1 MEERIYIMKKVLFIM
16 NSLPGGGAEKVLY
29 DILKRLDKKKYHVEI
44 FLINNEGI
52 YIEKIKQLGIKIDYL
67 FSKRKDKINF
77 ILYKK
82 IKSCFLLI
90 KKKIYLKFPKL
101 ISKLKNRKYDIE
113 IAFLEGNPTL
123 LLSHRKTEA
132 LKISWIHNDLKK
144 HRVLSIKTE
153 KKSYS
158 KIDKI
163 ICVSNDAKK
172 SINYLYPELKAKIE
186 VIYNPIPKEEILKNG
201 LKESNIYSSE
211 KVNLIT
217 VGRLNKQKGYD
228 ILLKTHNELLKE
240 GLDYNLYILGEGEE
254 RKELEQYI
262 KDNNI
267 EKNTFLL
274 GFKENPYPYI
284 KEADIFISSSRYEGY
299 PLVICEAICL
309 EKPIIAT
316 KCTGPNEILEDG
328 KYGLLAEVE
337 NVESLKEN
345 MKKLILSEELRK
357 KYSKLS
363 KERSEIF
370 DINKT
375 MKQIE
380 RVLDE

>member
-1 MEERIYIMKKVLFIM
+1 MKKVLFII

-29 DILKRLDKKKYHVEI
+29 DILRKIDKQKYNIEI
-44 FLINNEGI
+44 FLIKNEGV
-52 YIEKIKQLGIKIDYL
+52 YIDKIKNLGIKIDYL
-67 FSKRKDKINF
+67 FPKRKDKINF
-77 ILYKK
+77 VLYRKA
-82 IKSCFLLI
+82 KSCIILI
-90 KKKIYLKFPKL
+90 KKFLYLRFPRL
-101 ISKLKNRKYDIE
+101 VYKLKHKRYDIE
-113 IAFLEGNPTL
+113 VAFLEGNPTL
-123 LLSHRKTEA
+123 FLSNKKTSA
-132 LKISWIHNDLKK
+132 LKIAWVHNDLEK
-144 HRVLSIKTE
+144 HRVLSKKYE

-158 KIDKI
+158 KMDKI
-163 ICVSNDAKK
+163 ICVSNDSKK
-172 SINYLYPELKAKIE
+172 SVENLYPELREKIE
-186 VIYNPIPKEEILKNG
+186 VIYNPIPREEILEKS
-201 LKESNIYSSE
+201 LKIENIYSNE
-211 KVNLIT
+211 KINIIT
-217 VGRLNKQKGYD
+217 VGRLNLQKGYD

-274 GFKENPYPYI
+274 GFKRNPYPYI

-363 KERSEIF
+363 KERSKIF
-370 DINKT
+370 DIDKT

>member
-1 MEERIYIMKKVLFIM
+1 MKKLLIVTD
-16 NSLPGGGAEKVLY
+16 SLNGGGAEKVLQ
-29 DILKRLDKKKYHVEI
+29 DILKNIDLKKYEIDI
-44 FLINNEGI
+44 FLIFNQGI
-52 YIEKIKQLGIKIDYL
+52 YKEKIGELGIIIDVL
-67 FSKRKDKINF
+67 FKNRKDLINNIF
-77 ILYKK
+77 YKK
-82 IKSCFLLI
+82 LKSLLIRIIRWIYCKYPFLI
-90 KKKIYLKFPKL
+90 KKLK
-101 ISKLKNRKYDIE
+101 SKQYDIE
-113 IAFLEGNPTL
+113 IAFLEGYSTL
-123 LLSHRKTEA
+123 LIANRKNKA
-132 LKISWIHNDLKK
+132 KKVAWIHTDLAK
-144 HRVLSIKTE
+144 HESINKNLE
-153 KKSYS
+153 KDSYC
-158 KIDKI
+158 KMNKI
-163 ICVSNDAKK
+163 ICVSSDSKK
-172 SINYLYPELKAKIE
+172 SVESLYPDLKNKIE
-186 VIYNPIPKEEILKNG
+186 VIYNLILKEEILEKS
-201 LKESNIYSSE
+201 LKKSDIYFSKKINI
-211 KVNLIT
+211 IT
-217 VGRLNKQKGYD
+217 VGRINKEKGYD
-228 ILLKTHNELLKE
+228 ILLEAHNQLLKE
-240 GLDYNLYILGEGEE
+240 GLDYNLYILGEGKE
-254 RKELEQYI
+254 RKKLEQYI
-262 KDNNI
+262 KDNNM

>member
-1 MEERIYIMKKVLFIM
+1 MKKVIFIM
-16 NSLPGGGAEKVLY
+16 NTLNGGGAEK
-29 DILKRLDKKKYHVEI
+29 ILVNILDKLNKKYQVTL
-44 FLINNEGI
+44 FLLHNEGI
-52 YIEKIKQLGIKIDYL
+52 YLEEIKKIKNLKYEFL
-67 FSKRKDKINF
+67 FDKYQFSNLK
-77 ILYKK
+77 ILYKFQVLVYK
-82 IKSCFLLI
+82 LRKALFCLFPDRILRV
-90 KKKIYLKFPKL
+90 KKIDTETAVV
-101 ISKLKNRKYDIE
+101 IG
-113 IAFLEGNPTL
+113 FLEGPVTL
-123 LLSHRKTEA
+123 FLANLKKYKRKIAWIHTDLEKHKT
-132 LKISWIHNDLKK
+132 LNRKLEKISYL
-144 HRVLSIKTE
+144 
-153 KKSYS
+153 

-163 ICVSNDAKK
+163 VCVSNDSKNSVEK
-172 SINYLYPELKAKIE
+172 LYPELGKRIE
-186 VIYNPIPKEEILKNG
+186 VIYNPISKNEIQDKSLLKKNIF
-201 LKESNIYSSE
+201 SNNKINI
-211 KVNLIT
+211 VI
-217 VGRLNKQKGYD
+217 VGRLNRIKGID
-228 ILLKTHNELLKE
+228 ILLEAHNLLLKE
-240 GLDYNLYILGEGEE
+240 KLDYNLYILGEGDE
-254 RKELEQYI
+254 RKKIEQYI

-274 GFKENPYPYI
+274 GFKRNPYPYI

>member
-1 MEERIYIMKKVLFIM
+1 MKKLLIVTD
-16 NSLPGGGAEKVLY
+16 SLNGGGAEKVLQ
-29 DILKRLDKKKYHVEI
+29 DILKNIDLKKYEIDI
-44 FLINNEGI
+44 FLIFNQGI
-52 YIEKIKQLGIKIDYL
+52 YKEKIGELGISIDGL
-67 FSKRKDKINF
+67 FKNRKDLINNIF
-77 ILYKK
+77 YKK
-82 IKSCFLLI
+82 LKSLLIRIIRWIYCKYPFLI
-90 KKKIYLKFPKL
+90 KKLK
-101 ISKLKNRKYDIE
+101 SKQYDIE
-113 IAFLEGNPTL
+113 IAFLEGYSTL
-123 LLSHRKTEA
+123 LIANRKNKA
-132 LKISWIHNDLKK
+132 KKVAWIHTDLAK
-144 HRVLSIKTE
+144 HESINKNLE
-153 KKSYS
+153 KDSYC
-158 KIDKI
+158 KMNKI
-163 ICVSNDAKK
+163 ICVSSDSKK
-172 SINYLYPELKAKIE
+172 SVESLYPDLKNKIE
-186 VIYNPIPKEEILKNG
+186 VIYNLILKEEILEKS
-201 LKESNIYSSE
+201 LKKSDIYFSKKINI
-211 KVNLIT
+211 IT
-217 VGRLNKQKGYD
+217 VGRINKEKGYD
-228 ILLKTHNELLKE
+228 ILLEAHNQLLKE
-240 GLDYNLYILGEGEE
+240 GLDYNLYILGEGKE
-254 RKELEQYI
+254 RKKLEQYI
-262 KDNNI
+262 KDNNM

>member
-1 MEERIYIMKKVLFIM
+1 MRKVLIVTD
-16 NSLPGGGAEKVLY
+16 SLRGGGAEKVLY
-29 DILKRLDKKKYHVEI
+29 DILKNIDLKKYRIDI
-44 FLINNEGI
+44 FLIFNYGI
-52 YIEKIKQLGIKIDYL
+52 YKYKIEELGISIEGL
-67 FSKRKDKINF
+67 FNERKDLINNIF
-77 ILYKK
+77 YKK
-82 IKSCFLLI
+82 LKSLLI
-90 KKKIYLKFPKL
+90 KISRWIYCKYPFL
-101 ISKLKNRKYDIE
+101 IKKLKRKEYDIE
-113 IAFLEGNPTL
+113 IAFLEGYSTSLIAN
-123 LLSHRKTEA
+123 RKNNSK
-132 LKISWIHNDLKK
+132 KIGWVHIDLEK
-144 HRVLSIKTE
+144 HKIVDRKLES
-153 KKSYS
+153 KSYN

-163 ICVSNDAKK
+163 ICVSNDSKK
-172 SINYLYPELKAKIE
+172 SVENLYPELKAKIE

-201 LKESNIYSSE
+201 LKESNIYSIE

-254 RKELEQYI
+254 RKKLEQYI

-316 KCTGPNEILEDG
+316 KCTGPNEILEGG

-337 NVESLKEN
+337 SVESLREN
-345 MKKLILSEELRK
+345 MKKLISSEELRK

-363 KERSEIF
+363 KERSKIF
-370 DINKT
+370 DIKKT

>member
-1 MEERIYIMKKVLFIM
+1 MKKILVVTD
-16 NSLPGGGAEKVLY
+16 SLRGGGAEKVLY
-29 DILKRLDKKKYHVEI
+29 DILKNIDLKKYRIDI
-44 FLINNEGI
+44 FLIFNYGI
-52 YIEKIKQLGIKIDYL
+52 YKYKIEELGISIEGL
-67 FSKRKDKINF
+67 FNERKDLINNIF
-77 ILYKK
+77 YKK
-82 IKSCFLLI
+82 LKSLLI
-90 KKKIYLKFPKL
+90 KISRWIYCKYPFL
-101 ISKLKNRKYDIE
+101 IKKLKRKEYDIE
-113 IAFLEGNPTL
+113 IAFLEGYSTSLIAN
-123 LLSHRKTEA
+123 RKNNSK
-132 LKISWIHNDLKK
+132 KIGWVHIDLEK
-144 HRVLSIKTE
+144 HKIIDRKLES
-153 KKSYS
+153 KSYN

-163 ICVSNDAKK
+163 ICVSNDSKK
-172 SINYLYPELKAKIE
+172 SVENLYPELKAKIE

-201 LKESNIYSSE
+201 LKESNIYSSK

-274 GFKENPYPYI
+274 GFKRNPYPYI

-363 KERSEIF
+363 KERSKIF
-370 DINKT
+370 DIDKT

>member
-1 MEERIYIMKKVLFIM
+1 MEK
-16 NSLPGGGAEKVLY
+16 
-29 DILKRLDKKKYHVEI
+29 H
-44 FLINNEGI
+44 
-52 YIEKIKQLGIKIDYL
+52 KIVD
-67 FSKRKDKINF
+67 RK
-77 ILYKK
+77 
-82 IKSCFLLI
+82 
-90 KKKIYLKFPKL
+90 
-101 ISKLKNRKYDIE
+101 
-113 IAFLEGNPTL
+113 LE
-123 LLSHRKTEA
+123 S
-132 LKISWIHNDLKK
+132 
-144 HRVLSIKTE
+144 
-153 KKSYS
+153 KSYN

-163 ICVSNDAKK
+163 ICVSNDSKK
-172 SINYLYPELKAKIE
+172 SVENLYPELKAKIE

-201 LKESNIYSSE
+201 LKESNIYSIE

-254 RKELEQYI
+254 RKKLEQYI

-316 KCTGPNEILEDG
+316 KCTGPNEILEGG

-337 NVESLKEN
+337 SVESLREN
-345 MKKLILSEELRK
+345 MKKLISSEELRK

-363 KERSEIF
+363 KERSKIF
-370 DINKT
+370 DIKKT